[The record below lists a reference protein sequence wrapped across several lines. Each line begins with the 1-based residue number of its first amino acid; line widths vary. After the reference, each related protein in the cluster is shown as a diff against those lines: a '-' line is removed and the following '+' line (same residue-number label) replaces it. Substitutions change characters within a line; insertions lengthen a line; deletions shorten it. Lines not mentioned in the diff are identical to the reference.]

1 MDINTFLNEM
11 VKAQASDIFVV
22 AGLPLSYKIGGRQVR
37 TDTPT
42 LTPADTCAIIE
53 SIYHAAGRD
62 WARFDASVN
71 HDDDFSFSLP
81 GVGRFRANV
90 FRQRGS
96 YGAVIRVI
104 PFGMPD
110 PNALNIPKAV
120 MRLADLKR
128 GLVLVTGPSGAG
140 KTTTLACI
148 IDRINHSRA
157 GHIITMEDPIEYVHR
172 HDKCIVT
179 QREIPTDVETYA
191 EALSSA
197 LRENPDILLL
207 GEMRTLDTISTAV
220 SASEMAQL
228 VFSTLHTTGAA
239 STIDRIIDTYPAAQ
253 QHQARL
259 QLSMTLQ
266 AIISQQLV
274 PTADGAHTVPAFE
287 IMLCNPAIRNLIR
300 SEKTHQIDSAIAAG
314 STQGMITMDE
324 SLFQMCKNG
333 IVTRDVAL
341 QFSSHHDALER
352 RFDSIGLR

>member
-1 MDINTFLNEM
+1 MDINTFLGEM
-11 VKAQASDIFVV
+11 VKAEASDIFVV
-22 AGLPLSYKIGGRQVR
+22 AGLPLSYKISGRQVR

-42 LTPADTCAIIE
+42 LSPADTRAIIE
-53 SIYHAAGRD
+53 SIYTAANRD
-62 WARFDASVN
+62 FAFFEAGAN

-96 YGAVIRVI
+96 IASVIRVI

-110 PNALNIPKAV
+110 PIELNIPETV

-140 KTTTLACI
+140 KSTTLACL

-179 QREIPTDVETYA
+179 QREIPTDVGTYS
-191 EALSSA
+191 EALTSA

-207 GEMRTLDTISTAV
+207 GEMRTLDTIATAV

-228 VFSTLHTTGAA
+228 VFSTLHTTSAA

-274 PTADGAHTVPAFE
+274 PTADGIDTVPVFE
-287 IMLCNPAIRNLIR
+287 IMLCSPAVRNLIR

-314 STQGMITMDE
+314 SAQGMITMDE
-324 SLFQMCKNG
+324 SLYQLYKAG
-333 IVTRDVAL
+333 TITREAAL
-341 QFSSHHDALER
+341 QYSSHHDALER
-352 RFDSIGLR
+352 RLAIGE

>member
-1 MDINTFLNEM
+1 MDINTFLGEM
-11 VKAQASDIFVV
+11 VKAEASDIFVV

-42 LTPADTCAIIE
+42 LTPADTRAVIE
-53 SIYHAAGRD
+53 SIYQAANRD
-62 WARFDASVN
+62 FSFFESGVN
-71 HDDDFSFSLP
+71 HDDDFSFSIP

-96 YGAVIRVI
+96 FASIIRVI
-104 PFGMPD
+104 PFGMP
-110 PNALNIPKAV
+110 NAEELNIPETV
-120 MRLADLKR
+120 MRCADLKR

-140 KTTTLACI
+140 KSTTLACL
-148 IDRINHSRA
+148 IDRINHTRA
-157 GHIITMEDPIEYVHR
+157 GHIITMEDPIEYVHK

-179 QREIPTDVETYA
+179 QREIPTDVATYA
-191 EALSSA
+191 EALTSA

-228 VFSTLHTTGAA
+228 VFSTLHTTSAA

-259 QLSMTLQ
+259 QLSMSLQ

-274 PTADGAHTVPAFE
+274 PTADGKDTVPVFE

-314 STQGMITMDE
+314 SASGMITMDE
-324 SLFQMCKNG
+324 SLYQLYKAG
-333 IVTRDVAL
+333 TITREAAL
-341 QFSSHHDALER
+341 QYSSHHDALER
-352 RFDSIGLR
+352 RLESEK